1 MGGVVSC
8 VLSFICHIPLG
19 MVGINGVSMY
29 NKVRNLG
36 DIYNTIPHGAS
47 FLDGLAYVAY
57 TVRNPESLTIFKLSS
72 SRIF

>member
-8 VLSFICHIPLG
+8 VVSFICHIPLG

-36 DIYNTIPHGAS
+36 DIYNVIPHGAS
-47 FLDGLAYVAY
+47 FLDGLSYVAY
-57 TVRNPESLTIFKLSS
+57 TVRNPDHPQALEF
-72 SRIF
+72 